1 MTDAAGERRRW
12 TLDPKIDLVFSMLFG
27 AEQNR
32 RLLVAFLN
40 DVLKPSTP
48 IVFVEVLPT
57 RPETTDIEGKMIFL
71 DLRVRLA
78 SGEQID
84 VEMQTRKHAALRA
97 RVLMYWGRM
106 YTGQLQRGDTYSGLK
121 RCVVIL
127 ITSFRELPGPGYH
140 SVFQVRERTTG
151 ELLTDHLELHV
162 LELPKLQ
169 DGGAG
174 AGEPAL
180 SRWCRFLSAETDEQL
195 RALAMQDTILNEA
208 KDALEQMSADPDAR
222 ERAER
227 RLLELRLLEQ
237 DALLL
242 REQGRQE
249 GRQEQKLVTLRRLL
263 TVKFGA
269 LPHGAEARLA
279 HASAEDVDRWLDQ
292 VVSADSLD
300 DVFD

>member
-1 MTDAAGERRRW
+1 MTDVAGERRRW

-32 RLLVAFLN
+32 RLLVSFLN
-40 DVLKPSTP
+40 DVLEPSTP
-48 IVFVEVLPT
+48 IAFVEVLPT

-78 SGEQID
+78 GGEQID
-84 VEMQTRKHAALRA
+84 VEMQTRRHAALRA

-127 ITSFRELPGPGYH
+127 ITNFRELSSPGYH

-151 ELLTDHLELHV
+151 ELLSHHLELHV
-162 LELPKLQ
+162 LELPKLLE
-169 DGGAG
+169 GGAG
-174 AGEPAL
+174 AERAL
-180 SRWCRFLSAETDEQL
+180 SGWCRFLSAETDEQL
-195 RALAMQDTILNEA
+195 EALAMQHTILKEA
-208 KDALEQMSADPDAR
+208 KDALERISADPDAR

-227 RLLELRLLEQ
+227 RLLELRLLEH
-237 DALLL
+237 DAVLL

-249 GRQEQKLVTLRRLL
+249 GREEQKLLTLQRLL
-263 TVKFGA
+263 IVKFGT
-269 LPHGAEARLA
+269 LPKDVEVRLA
-279 HASAEDVDRWLDQ
+279 HASAADIDRWLDQ
-292 VVSADSLD
+292 VVSVDSLD
-300 DVFD
+300 AVFD